1 MTIQALIGERS
12 PDEYNC
18 FMDYQV
24 IIIGGG
30 PAGISALLWCHSL
43 GLQAVL
49 LEQAA
54 ELGGQMLE
62 MFHPVLEYP
71 GFPNKTGHELRDE
84 FAAHL
89 DAYKLSYH
97 FNCQIDEINLR
108 ERRLVVNGK
117 NLNAQAFILATGACN
132 RRLGLPGEAALH
144 GISYSATRDVGRFAG
159 QDVCVVGGG
168 DSAFEDCLIL
178 AQSCPRVT
186 LIHRSD
192 KFRARPS
199 WQQAVFTHPR
209 IDVLAHCQI
218 IEINQRDEQLL
229 HLTLTNDQD
238 KSQSELIVNG
248 LFVRLGIAP
257 NTAFLRGQLA
267 LDEAGYIVTD
277 RAQKTSIANV
287 YAVGDVCR
295 PICLSVST
303 ALGHGA
309 IAAKG
314 IAETLRQLSTAG

>member
-1 MTIQALIGERS
+1 
-12 PDEYNC
+12 
-18 FMDYQV
+18 MDYQV

-43 GLQAVL
+43 GLRAVL

-71 GFPNKTGHELRDE
+71 GFPNKTGHELRDA

-89 DAYKLSYH
+89 AVYNLSYRL
-97 FNCQIDEINLR
+97 NCRLDEINLR
-108 ERRLVVNGK
+108 ERRLVVNGES
-117 NLNAQAFILATGACN
+117 LTAQALIIASGART
-132 RRLGLPGEAALH
+132 RRLGMPGEDTLP
-144 GISYSATRDVGRFAG
+144 GISYSATRDQQRFVGQEVG
-159 QDVCVVGGG
+159 VIGGG

-178 AQSCPRVT
+178 AEVCPRVT

-199 WQQAVFTHPR
+199 WQQAVFQHPH
-209 IDVLAHCQI
+209 IEVLTHCQI
-218 IEINQRDEQLL
+218 VEINQPENGSLRLRL
-229 HLTLTNDQD
+229 VNHLNNTQQD
-238 KSQSELIVNG
+238 ILVGG

-257 NTAFLRGQLA
+257 NTAFLQAQLA
-267 LDEAGYIVTD
+267 LDEGGYIITD

-287 YAVGDVCR
+287 YAVGDVCH

-309 IAAKG
+309 NAAKD
-314 IAETLRQLSTAG
+314 IAQRLRQ

>member
-1 MTIQALIGERS
+1 
-12 PDEYNC
+12 
-18 FMDYQV
+18 MDYQV

-71 GFPNKTGHELRDE
+71 GFPNKTGHELRDA

-89 DAYKLSYH
+89 QAYDLSYRL
-97 FNCQIDEINLR
+97 NCRIEEIHLGDG
-108 ERRLVVNGK
+108 RLVVNGE
-117 NLNAQAFILATGACN
+117 NLSAQAFIIATGARN
-132 RRLGLPGEAALH
+132 RRLGLPGEESLRD
-144 GISYSATRDVGRFAG
+144 ISYSATRDSGRFAG
-159 QDVCVVGGG
+159 QAVCVVGGG

-178 AQSCPRVT
+178 AEICPRVT

-192 KFRARPS
+192 QFRARAS

-218 IEINQRDEQLL
+218 TEINQRDEPLL
-229 HLTLTNDQD
+229 HLTLTNRRE
-238 KSQSELIVNG
+238 KSQSELVVNG
-248 LFVRLGIAP
+248 LFVRLGIEP
-257 NTAFLRGQLA
+257 NTAFLHEQLA

-277 RAQKTSIANV
+277 RAQRTSIANV

-309 IAAKG
+309 IAAKD
-314 IAETLRQLSTAG
+314 IAETLRQQPIRG

>member
-1 MTIQALIGERS
+1 MQH
-12 PDEYNC
+12 
-18 FMDYQV
+18 QV

-71 GFPNKTGHELRDE
+71 GFPNKTGRELRDE

-89 DAYKLSYH
+89 HAYDLSYRLQ
-97 FNCQIDEINLR
+97 CRVEDINLR
-108 ERRLVVNGK
+108 DGHVTVNGEV
-117 NLNAQAFILATGACN
+117 LTAEALILATGARN
-132 RRLGLPGEAALH
+132 RRLGLAEEEELR
-144 GISYSATRDVGRFAG
+144 GISYSATRDQQRFAG
-159 QDVCVVGGG
+159 QNVCVVGGG

-178 AQSCPRVT
+178 AEVCPHVT

-192 KFRARPS
+192 QFRARPG
-199 WQQAVFTHPR
+199 WQKAVFEHPR
-209 IDVLAHCQI
+209 ITVLTQRQI
-218 IEINQRDEQLL
+218 THITQGEPHLL
-229 HLTLTNDQD
+229 QLTLTHRTDQ
-238 KSQSELIVNG
+238 SQQTLSAGG

-257 NTAFLRGQLA
+257 NTAFLHGQLA
-267 LDEAGYIVTD
+267 LDDAGYIVTD

-295 PICLSVST
+295 PICLSVAT
-303 ALGHGA
+303 AIGHGA
-309 IAAKG
+309 IAAKA
-314 IAETLRQLSTAG
+314 IAEARRQTAPGN

>member
-1 MTIQALIGERS
+1 MQ
-12 PDEYNC
+12 D
-18 FMDYQV
+18 QV

-30 PAGISALLWCHSL
+30 PAGISALLWSHSL
-43 GLQAVL
+43 GLRAAL

-89 DAYKLSYH
+89 DVYNLSYRLH
-97 FNCQIDEINLR
+97 CRIDEINVR
-108 ERRLVVNGK
+108 ECRLVVNGESVT
-117 NLNAQAFILATGACN
+117 AQALIIATGART
-132 RRLGLPGEAALH
+132 RRLGLPGEETLH
-144 GISYSATRDVGRFAG
+144 GISYSATRDQQRFAG

-178 AQSCPRVT
+178 AEICPRVT

-192 KFRARPS
+192 QFRARQS
-199 WQQAVFTHPR
+199 WQQAVFNHPK
-209 IDVLAHCQI
+209 IAVLAHHQI
-218 IEINQRDEQLL
+218 TAVNQR
-229 HLTLTNDQD
+229 TNDSLRISLTHHQAGTQQD
-238 KSQSELIVNG
+238 MIVSG

-257 NTAFLRGQLA
+257 NTAFLQGQLA

-277 RAQKTSIANV
+277 RAQRTSIANV

-309 IAAKG
+309 IAVKD
-314 IAETLRQLSTAG
+314 IAETLR

>member
-1 MTIQALIGERS
+1 MAIQAMIGECSR
-12 PDEYNC
+12 DEYNC
-18 FMDYQV
+18 LMNYQV

-43 GLQAVL
+43 GLQAIL

-62 MFHPVLEYP
+62 MFHPVMEYP

-89 DAYKLSYH
+89 ALYHLSYRL
-97 FNCQIDEINLR
+97 NCRIEEIDLG
-108 ERRLVVNGK
+108 ERRIVVNGEH
-117 NLNAQAFILATGACN
+117 LNAEAFILATGARN
-132 RRLGLPGEAALH
+132 RRLGLPGEESLQ
-144 GISYSATRDVGRFAG
+144 GISYSATRDAERFAG
-159 QDVCVVGGG
+159 KNVCVVGGG

-178 AQSCPRVT
+178 AKDCSRVT

-192 KFRARPS
+192 RFRARNS

-209 IDVLAHCQI
+209 INVMTHYQI
-218 IEINQRDEQLL
+218 SEINQSNEHLL
-229 HLTLTNDQD
+229 HLTLTNDQ
-238 KSQSELIVNG
+238 KGLQSELVVNG
-248 LFVRLGIAP
+248 LFVRLGIEP

-267 LDEAGYIVTD
+267 LDEAGYIITD

-287 YAVGDVCR
+287 YAAGDVCR

-309 IAAKG
+309 IAAKD
-314 IAETLRQLSTAG
+314 IAETLRQQTVRA